1 MRHALRKFIV
11 AGALAAGL
19 MLCPAQSDAQEVP
32 AASNSSA
39 DDVSAQSLDAKIAE
53 INAEVKNRVEKQL
66 AALPEIDEKDP
77 GAVQLLSTRGDL
89 RMFLGK
95 FEDAERDFQQ
105 MVTLK
110 PDLDAGHWR
119 LGIANYFA
127 GHPDRGAA
135 QFEKYHS
142 FDSVDRE
149 NGIWRYFCHYKS
161 EGRDAAKKQLL
172 RYEKDDRPP
181 FREVYQLFEG
191 TMTPEDVLRACKGKD
206 GDGKDSLRFYSYLYV
221 GLNASLEKRPG
232 EAIRHLQLATLN
244 PWPQKAG
251 FGPEWMWHVG
261 RLELNRLVAEQS
273 PEKASAKESGST
285 EPAMP
290 R

>member
-1 MRHALRKFIV
+1 MLLASRKFIC
-11 AGALAAGL
+11 ASALATGVMFCSADSG
-19 MLCPAQSDAQEVP
+19 AQEVS
-32 AASNSSA
+32 AASTRLG
-39 DDVSAQSLDAKIAE
+39 DDAEPKSIQAKIAE
-53 INAEVKNRVEKQL
+53 INAEVKKRTEQQL
-66 AALPEIDEKDP
+66 AALPEIDGKDS
-77 GAVQLLSTRGDL
+77 GSVQLLSTRGDL
-89 RMFLGK
+89 LMFLGK
-95 FEDAERDFQQ
+95 FQEAERDFQQ

-119 LGIANYFA
+119 LGIANFFA

-191 TMTPEDVLRACKGKD
+191 TMTPEDVLRACEGED

-221 GLNASLEKRPG
+221 GLNASLEKRPS
-232 EAIRHLQLATLN
+232 EAIRNLQLATLN

-261 RLELNRLVAEQS
+261 RLELNRLVEEQS
-273 PEKASAKESGST
+273 AEKAPAKEAGST
-285 EPAMP
+285 EPVKP
-290 R
+290 K